1 MERSRRASGRQRLDA
16 LLVARGLAPTRAKA
30 QALVLAGLVRSEG
43 RRLAK
48 PGVLLPADTPL
59 ELLPSRRYVGRGALK
74 LGPILDRFGVAVSG
88 RVALDVGAST
98 GGFTQVLLE
107 RGARTVLALDV
118 GRGQLDASLRSDPRV
133 VVLDGVNARQL
144 EPAVLP
150 AAPCLAVV
158 DVSFISLELVLP
170 AVAACLEP
178 GGEIVA
184 LVKPQ
189 FEVGRGR
196 VGRGGVVRSPEA
208 RRGVLERLVRF
219 SRERGWGVLAVAPS
233 PVRGAEGNLEYFLH
247 LAPDRAGIPDDS
259 LAEEIRRAA
268 ESEPGGEA

>member
-1 MERSRRASGRQRLDA
+1 MERSPRAGGRARLDA

-30 QALVLAGLVRSEG
+30 QALVLAGLVRSAG

-48 PGVLLPADTPL
+48 PGVLLPADAPL
-59 ELLPSRRYVGRGALK
+59 ELLPSRRYVSRGALK
-74 LGPILDRFGVAVSG
+74 LAPVLDRFGVAASG
-88 RVALDVGAST
+88 RIALDVGAST

-107 RGARTVLALDV
+107 RGARTVIALDV
-118 GRGQLDASLRSDPRV
+118 GRGQLDVSLRTDPRV
-133 VVLDGVNARQL
+133 CVLEGVNARRL
-144 EPAVLP
+144 GPGALP
-150 AAPCLAVV
+150 AAPSLAVV

-196 VGRGGVVRSPEA
+196 VGRGGIVRSREA
-208 RRGVLERLVRF
+208 RRGVLERLACFV
-219 SRERGWGVLAVAPS
+219 RERGWGLLAVAPS
-233 PVRGAEGNLEYFLH
+233 PVRGAEGNVEYFVH
-247 LAPDRAGIPDDS
+247 LAPDRAGMPDDS
-259 LAEEIRRAA
+259 LAEEIRRAVG
-268 ESEPGGEA
+268 SEPGGEA